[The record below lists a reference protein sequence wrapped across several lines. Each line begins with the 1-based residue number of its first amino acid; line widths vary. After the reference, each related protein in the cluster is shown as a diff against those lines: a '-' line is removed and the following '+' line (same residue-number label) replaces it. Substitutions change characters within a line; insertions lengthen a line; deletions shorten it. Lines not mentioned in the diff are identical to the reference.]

1 MNTKKLSSEH
11 ILLILIIGLLWYN
24 MLLKSC
30 ESDIN
35 HKPQPTVTIVRD
47 TIWKTKIDTLHIE
60 TTKYEYVYIPVEG
73 SKKIRK
79 NFKKEI
85 TPIEASQFVK
95 GKLYKDTLR
104 TDEIDIFTHNLVDGT
119 LIDSKF
125 SYKLK
130 VPKEITITKTIE
142 HPQTYKSGLY
152 VFGEIGGNAN
162 QFDNLSL
169 GLQYQRKGK
178 WFASYRVNL
187 NQIQSTTHNVGVGV
201 RLW

>member
-1 MNTKKLSSEH
+1 MDAKHISTDR
-11 ILLILIIGLLWYN
+11 ILLVVIIGFLWYN

-30 ESDIN
+30 ESDVNIS
-35 HKPQPTVTIVRD
+35 PQPTITIVKD
-47 TIWKTKIDTLHIE
+47 TIWQTKIDTLHVE
-60 TTKYEYVYIPVEG
+60 TTKFEYVYIPVKGTKEEQ
-73 SKKIRK
+73 K

-85 TPIEASQFVK
+85 TTAETALFKQ

-104 TDEIDIFTHNLVDGT
+104 TDDIDIFTHNLVDGT

-130 VPKEITITKTIE
+130 VPREITITKTIE
-142 HPQTYKSGLY
+142 HPKTYKSGLY
-152 VFGEIGGNAN
+152 VFGEIGGNKT

-169 GLQYQRKGK
+169 GLQYQNKGK

-187 NQIQSTTHNVGVGV
+187 NQIQSTTHNIGVGV